1 MILLFILAY
10 PFLEFFICN
19 WFVDKY
25 SWSELFYSFFMSGTL
40 GLFIIL
46 YISRGL
52 SQLVKKTNGLKVL
65 PHHLAIMLG
74 GILLFLPGL
83 VSDVFGLLLILP
95 GLRHYLIYKFKN
107 KIFAKMN
114 SKNFSFG
121 FGNFG
126 SQNFGGF
133 KTAHTN
139 TQRFDQEP
147 QEIDVTPKKIE

>member
-1 MILLFILAY
+1 MIFLFILAY

-25 SWSELFYSFFMSGTL
+25 SWSELFYSFFMSGSL
-40 GLFIIL
+40 GLFIVL

-52 SQLVKKTNGLKVL
+52 SQLVKKTNGLFIL
-65 PHHLAIMLG
+65 PHHLIIMLG

-83 VSDVFGLLLILP
+83 ANDALGVLLILP

-121 FGNFG
+121 FSNFNPNGFG
-126 SQNFGGF
+126 SF
-133 KTAHTN
+133 
-139 TQRFDQEP
+139 RQESP
-147 QEIDVTPKKIE
+147 DYTENHQEIDVTPKKIQ